1 MRWMVMTAAIALA
14 GCADGDATH
23 VDDTGDTDVETG
35 APACPATGDRYTL
48 ALATC
53 RARAVPAHTALGRR
67 SGITLIPLPGTW
79 SCAWDVV
86 DDVSEDHLAT
96 WYVEGH
102 DVYVLAGGAYVE
114 DEHLGTWSV
123 VPPSDHLGEMLVIE
137 VDTSGRAGGHLVDC
151 RDARLFFAR

>member
-1 MRWMVMTAAIALA
+1 MRWMVMTAALALA

-23 VDDTGDTDVETG
+23 VDDTGDTDVSP
-35 APACPATGDRYTL
+35 PALDCPAQGRRYMLAMATCKGRARPPHQVLRRSRGL
-48 ALATC
+48 AL
-53 RARAVPAHTALGRR
+53 VP
-67 SGITLIPLPGTW
+67 SPSSIT
-79 SCAWDVV
+79 CAWDVV
-86 DDVSEDHLAT
+86 DDWTEDHLAK

-151 RDARLFFAR
+151 RDARLYFSH